1 MKTEKM
7 KTEKMKTEKMKT
19 EKNMKKTNQTP
30 SNRKNSRELM
40 KEGLER
46 WRGESPAAGQVAEA
60 KQQAQQTT
68 EEKNDQTIKQK
79 MADKSSRSIPQ
90 RRNSPGQ
97 TTPDVTAQNWS
108 AEKLA
113 RESVY
118 EDEAQMKARMKAG
131 KKVRAAAS

>member
-1 MKTEKM
+1 
-7 KTEKMKTEKMKT
+7 MKTEKMKT

-30 SNRKNSRELM
+30 PNRKDSRELM
-40 KEGLER
+40 IEDLER
-46 WRGESPAAGQVAEA
+46 GRGKSPAAGQVTAA
-60 KQQAQQTT
+60 KQQAQQTS
-68 EEKNDQTIKQK
+68 EENSDQIMKQD
-79 MADKSSRSIPQ
+79 MANESSRDLP
-90 RRNSPGQ
+90 RHRNSPDQ
-97 TTPDVTAQNWS
+97 ITPDVTAQNWS